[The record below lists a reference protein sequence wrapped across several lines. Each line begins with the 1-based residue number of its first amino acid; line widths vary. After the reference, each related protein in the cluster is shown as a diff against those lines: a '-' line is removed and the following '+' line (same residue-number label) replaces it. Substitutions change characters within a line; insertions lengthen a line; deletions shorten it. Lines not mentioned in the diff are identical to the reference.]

1 MTEIHN
7 SSSIEMDPAD
17 DENPMSSLVWIVMF
31 SLLIAIS
38 IISNVFYITMI
49 FYSRRKPSPAHIVIC
64 FFFLNNLVEY
74 LVLVMDWFSVMNTST
89 PMCIIQM
96 FLTQYTATTH
106 SASILLL
113 VYHVY
118 NPMKSGNHVL
128 KCSVSLI
135 VLVIISA
142 LLCSPSI
149 VLSTLDSNNICSL
162 SMNDQNLVQQVALV
176 FYNSV
181 LPYWLPM
188 TLVSMPL
195 VKMMRL
201 MNSTV
206 MDKEGRV
213 TIIVVIVTS
222 FIVFYT
228 PHASLT
234 FIRNIVNMGLFDVNN
249 HSIWIFN
256 ILNSLFL
263 LITFFFHVF
272 RPLASY
278 LLDPLLELNI
288 DVPRYEVPELKI

>member
-1 MTEIHN
+1 
-7 SSSIEMDPAD
+7 
-17 DENPMSSLVWIVMF
+17 
-31 SLLIAIS
+31 
-38 IISNVFYITMI
+38 
-49 FYSRRKPSPAHIVIC
+49 
-64 FFFLNNLVEY
+64 
-74 LVLVMDWFSVMNTST
+74 
-89 PMCIIQM
+89 
-96 FLTQYTATTH
+96 
-106 SASILLL
+106 
-113 VYHVY
+113 
-118 NPMKSGNHVL
+118 
-128 KCSVSLI
+128 
-135 VLVIISA
+135 
-142 LLCSPSI
+142 
-149 VLSTLDSNNICSL
+149 
-162 SMNDQNLVQQVALV
+162 
-176 FYNSV
+176 
-181 LPYWLPM
+181 M

-195 VKMMRL
+195 VKMVRM
-201 MNSTV
+201 MNTV

-213 TIIVVIVTS
+213 TIIVVITS